1 MLIKFFKNGQGGG
14 AGPVDYLIER
24 EVVAYDDN
32 RNALRDSD
40 GNIVMFKREP
50 LPEVLR
56 GDPDQ
61 TRHLID
67 ACAHQWNYRA
77 GVLSFTG
84 EDAPTQ
90 LQQRTVMNAF
100 EDLAFAGLQPDQR
113 SILWVRHSHEDRVE
127 LHFVTPRMEL
137 TTGRSLNI
145 ASPGYQK
152 TYDALRDVL
161 NKEHG
166 WNDPQAPE
174 RAREVRSLIE
184 SVTRGEGREQIHDWI
199 LNRIESGKIRDRIG
213 MIEHL
218 TRAGFDIPRSGKN
231 YITVLDPES
240 NERWRLKGDIFR
252 EDWARQ
258 NTVERTAE
266 RTGREPS
273 RSGSRLDAISL
284 EDLRERLHDITERR
298 ATYNRERY
306 PVAVEHIPQNEQER
320 STEIPDFGSDKF
332 DRYSAQLSGEL
343 VLGKYDYRQ
352 GAERQPL
359 EPRFD
364 DQQYQKR
371 NSTELGREPCQADRV
386 SYWQRIREMFTNLGK
401 GIIDD
406 RTRTFA
412 DSTRTRIDG
421 IRRKIDRS
429 IRAIGN
435 SVQRIGREVEEEDRS
450 TSEINRKLAHMR
462 YRVSG
467 LFIGWFDQTSEQL
480 GQEHSERIER
490 KPEGYRAGTRDASD
504 GSLTDRFKKPRLRTG
519 SDHSL

>member
-61 TRHLID
+61 MRHLID
-67 ACAHQWNYRA
+67 ACQHQWSYRA

-84 EDAPTQ
+84 EDAPTS
-90 LQQRTVMNAF
+90 QQQNVVMDAF
-100 EDLAFAGLQPDQR
+100 EDLAFAGLQPNQR
-113 SILWVRHSHEDRVE
+113 SILWVCHSHEDRIE

-137 TTGRSLNI
+137 ATGRSLNI
-145 ASPGYQK
+145 APPGYQK

-174 RAREVRSLIE
+174 RAREVKSLIE
-184 SVTRGEGREQIHDWI
+184 SITRGEGRELIHDWI
-199 LNRIESGKIRDRIG
+199 FSRIETGEIRDRIG
-213 MIEHL
+213 IIEHL

-252 EDWARQ
+252 EDWTRQ

-371 NSTELGREPCQADRV
+371 NTAELEREEDQTNRM
-386 SYWQRIREMFTNLGK
+386 SYWQRIREMFANLGK

-406 RTRTFA
+406 KTRNLA
-412 DSTRTRIDG
+412 DSTRTRIDD

-429 IRAIGN
+429 LRAIGN
-435 SVQRIGREVEEEDRS
+435 SVQGIGRELEEEEPYALQVTHKLAVIGDRITGLFSGGFERIGEQHRERHFEGVEGKPQGQRAGAKSAGDRS
-450 TSEINRKLAHMR
+450 LSD
-462 YRVSG
+462 SG
-467 LFIGWFDQTSEQL
+467 N
-480 GQEHSERIER
+480 
-490 KPEGYRAGTRDASD
+490 
-504 GSLTDRFKKPRLRTG
+504 GSRRRNS
-519 SDHSL
+519 SDHSI